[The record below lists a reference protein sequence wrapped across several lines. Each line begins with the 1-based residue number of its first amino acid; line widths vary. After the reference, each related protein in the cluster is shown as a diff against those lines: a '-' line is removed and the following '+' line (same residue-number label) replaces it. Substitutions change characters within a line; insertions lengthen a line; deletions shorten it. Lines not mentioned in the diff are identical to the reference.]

1 MNLLQ
6 TTCPQLA
13 EDLIADYQKRK
24 SLPNEEGNTKDGV
37 RLCCGKNQ
45 LLATQSGFV
54 LPESLL
60 GRCPTCLEN
69 FQRTFCNL
77 ACSPGRIVCYW
88 FVALDSVIRIHSNIC
103 QRDLDAY

>member
-24 SLPNEEGNTKDGV
+24 SLPNEEGNIKDGV

-45 LLATQSGFV
+45 LLATQKGFV

-69 FQRTFCNL
+69 FERTFCNL
-77 ACSPGRIVCYW
+77 ACSPGITLCYP
-88 FVALDSVIRIHSNIC
+88 FVVTDAAIRIHSNIC